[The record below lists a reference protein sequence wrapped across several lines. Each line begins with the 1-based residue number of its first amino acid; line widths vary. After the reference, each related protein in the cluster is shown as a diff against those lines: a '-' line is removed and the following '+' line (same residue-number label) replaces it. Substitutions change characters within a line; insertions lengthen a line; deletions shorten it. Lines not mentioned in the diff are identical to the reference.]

1 VAATSSSR
9 FTDKNLCFDQGKGC
23 SYQVQVQLAARDMS
37 SKVDMLSI
45 PMVPDQLRTTL
56 GDVAT
61 LRSSTIPDEYDR
73 IGPRRIITVSANIT
87 G

>member
-1 VAATSSSR
+1 
-9 FTDKNLCFDQGKGC
+9 
-23 SYQVQVQLAARDMS
+23 MS